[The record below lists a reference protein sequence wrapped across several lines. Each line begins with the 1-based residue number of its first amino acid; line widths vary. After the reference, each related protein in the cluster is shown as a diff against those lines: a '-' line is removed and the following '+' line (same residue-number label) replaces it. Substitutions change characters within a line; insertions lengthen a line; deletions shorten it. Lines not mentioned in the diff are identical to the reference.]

1 MRAAGLLVLV
11 AAAGLGYGGWAL
23 WGAMFAPRPA
33 PPAPV
38 TIDDALAEVARS
50 AAPAPDTPWP
60 AIFDTYV
67 PDPPAPAAAPR
78 PRQTWRLVGLV
89 AGGAEGGA
97 EGWAILSGT
106 GGEQIVRKGD
116 MLGVATEVL
125 AIGEAGVRLRQD
137 GEETL
142 VGFDKTPRSLLADLV
157 SNASDAPL
165 EAELPVSLLA
175 GRDMRLVLGRAGSV
189 RMVAP
194 NGGQGELVPEIL
206 WVREGHLYD
215 LIGLRQGDKVL
226 RVNGHTVFD
235 PELLASA
242 KDMVEEA
249 EELAV
254 EILRAGQRRTIRVRI
269 TGRG

>member
-1 MRAAGLLVLV
+1 MRAAALLVLV
-11 AAAGLGYGGWAL
+11 ALAGLGYGGWAF
-23 WGAMFAPRPA
+23 WGAMFAARPA
-33 PPAPV
+33 PPPPV
-38 TIDDALAEVARS
+38 GIDDALAEAADR
-50 AAPAPDTPWP
+50 AAPEPEVPWP
-60 AIFDTYV
+60 AIFDVYV
-67 PDPPAPAAAPR
+67 PDPPEPAAAPR
-78 PRQTWRLVGLV
+78 PKQTWRLVGLV
-89 AGGAEGGA
+89 AGGAD
-97 EGWAILSGT
+97 GWAILSGT

-116 MLGVATEVL
+116 TLGVGTEVL
-125 AIGEAGVRLRQD
+125 AVGEEGVRLRRD

-142 VGFDKTPRSLLADLV
+142 VGFDKTPRSLLADLI

-165 EAELPVSLLA
+165 EAELPLSLLA

-194 NGGQGELVPEIL
+194 NGGQGELVPKIL

-226 RVNGHTVFD
+226 RINGHNVFD
-235 PELLASA
+235 PDLLANA
-242 KDMVEEA
+242 EEMLSQA

-254 EILRAGQRRTIRVRI
+254 EILRAGQRRTIRVRV